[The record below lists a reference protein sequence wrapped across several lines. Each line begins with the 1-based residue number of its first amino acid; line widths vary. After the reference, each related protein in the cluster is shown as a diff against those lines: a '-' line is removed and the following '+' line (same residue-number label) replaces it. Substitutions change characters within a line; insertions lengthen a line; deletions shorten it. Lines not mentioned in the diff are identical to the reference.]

1 MAADL
6 STVEVCSMFEGNF
19 AEGHGGGLASI
30 GNSYVLLCNGAVL
43 HKNIARLHGGGLYVG
58 GLGGTF
64 GNVCSPQYFDCRDFI
79 CLFSIDVG
87 FVVLQKVT
95 SK

>member
-6 STVEVCSMFEGNF
+6 CTVEVCALFEGNF
-19 AEGHGGGLASI
+19 AEGHGGGLAST
-30 GNSYVLLCNGAVL
+30 GNSYVILCNGAVL

-64 GNVCSPQYFDCRDFI
+64 GVCMFAVQNV
-79 CLFSIDVG
+79 
-87 FVVLQKVT
+87 
-95 SK
+95 